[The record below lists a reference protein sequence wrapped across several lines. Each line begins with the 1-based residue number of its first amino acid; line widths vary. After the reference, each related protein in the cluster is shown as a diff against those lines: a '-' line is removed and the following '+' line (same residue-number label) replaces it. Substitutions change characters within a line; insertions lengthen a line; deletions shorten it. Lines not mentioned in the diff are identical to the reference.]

1 MNKRLFIA
9 IKYKPNDIISDLIE
23 DFKIELENEKIKWVD
38 TDKMHLTLKFYGDT
52 DTEKIPG
59 LIEHLHGAVK
69 NNKPVLLSVEK
80 PGAFYRG
87 KFPSVLF
94 LNLSKNIQ
102 LFNLVNAISETSEL
116 CGFSKE
122 KRKFKAHITL
132 ARIKFIKDLSLFKE
146 ILNTEVN
153 QTFMLDR
160 FYLFE
165 SKLTPKRAM
174 YYVVEE
180 FIL

>member
-9 IKYKPNDIISDLIE
+9 IKYKPNDIILNFIKDLKI
-23 DFKIELENEKIKWVD
+23 DFENDKIKWVD
-38 TDKMHLTLKFYGDT
+38 SNNMHLTIKFHGDT
-52 DTEKIPG
+52 DTAKIPG
-59 LIEHLHGAVK
+59 LIEHLHGAVE

-80 PGAFYRG
+80 LGAFYRG

-94 LNLSKNIQ
+94 LNLSENIQ
-102 LFNLVNAISETSEL
+102 LFNLVNAISEASEL

-146 ILNTEVN
+146 ILDTEVN

-165 SKLTPKRAM
+165 SKLTPKGAI
-174 YYVVEE
+174 YNVVEE
-180 FIL
+180 FVL